1 MRRTFFAGSFNP
13 FTIGHAD
20 LVDRALEIFDE
31 VVIAVGISIDK
42 SADESAI
49 EALTAPIKKL
59 YAGNNRVSVIHYSGL
74 TVDAAKDAGCG
85 FLLRGVRNVKDFEY
99 EKELAEVN
107 YRLSRIETVI
117 LFTRPELAV
126 VSSSLVRELEH
137 FGHDTSRFLP

>member
-42 SADESAI
+42 STDESAI

-59 YAGNNRVSVIHYSGL
+59 YAGDKRVSVIHYSGL
-74 TVDAAKDAGCG
+74 TVDAAKEAGCG

-107 YRLSRIETVI
+107 FRLSRIETVI

-126 VSSSLVRELEH
+126 VSSALVRELEH

>member
-42 SADESAI
+42 SADESAT
-49 EALTAPIKKL
+49 EALTAPIRQL
-59 YAGNNRVSVIHYSGL
+59 YAADRRVSVIHYSGL
-74 TVDAAKDAGCG
+74 TVDAAKEAGCD

-107 YRLSRIETVI
+107 FRLSRIDTVI
-117 LFTRPELAV
+117 LFTRPELSI

-137 FGHDTSRFLP
+137 FGHDASRFRP